1 MKTDQV
7 PQDESILNGNR
18 RACYAEDEHGRYV
31 IVPSRGWAVEK
42 IVNEQA
48 RAEIERAVEQARRR
62 VLQGHTSPLDYHMAR
77 RQMDVA
83 LLAANSGVWRWRVH
97 RHLRPAVFARLK
109 ASVLQRYADALGIEA
124 RELCSVPP
132 AAGNGEP
139 GPGDGP

>member
-7 PQDESILNGNR
+7 PQDASILDGHR
-18 RACYAEDEHGRYV
+18 RACYAEDEDGHYV

-62 VLQGHTSPLDYHMAR
+62 VLQGLTSPLDYHMAR

-83 LLAANSGVWRWRVH
+83 LLAANSGVWRWRVR
-97 RHLRPAVFARLK
+97 RHLRPAVFARLTT
-109 ASVLQRYADALGIEA
+109 SLLQRYADALGIEV
-124 RELCSVPP
+124 RELCGVPP
-132 AAGNGEP
+132 AAEQGEP
-139 GPGDGP
+139 GPGSRP